1 MNSQPY
7 HEGNQN
13 NLVKDYVAEE
23 VALLFFKFLE
33 TFEDENV
40 EEATHSL
47 VYYRQLEELRQN
59 ERTTLYVDYMHIVQF
74 DETLASAIESNYYRF
89 EPYLRSS
96 ATEFGKKHFAEYM
109 KTEQGQ
115 TKQLWV
121 SIYNFPQVRK
131 LRDLRSDAVGSLI
144 AISGTVTRTSDV
156 RPELLKGCFVCKN
169 CGHLSAEVEQQF
181 RFTEPPICTACNS
194 KHTWSLDVT
203 KSVFVDWQRI
213 RLQENSNEI
222 PAGSMPRTIDVIIRN
237 DDVEVAKAGDRC
249 VFVGSLIVIPE
260 PSSLAAAGE
269 RIEFT
274 GPNDFRTEGVTGA
287 KEFGARE
294 LTYRISF
301 LACYVCPVE
310 LYSKPRSLHRIS
322 DIEDDAELVMESFT
336 AEERQEI
343 LSMRSTPNLYQT
355 LVDCVAPTIYG
366 HDEIKRGILLMLFGG
381 VHKVTNEGMNIRG
394 DINICIVGD
403 PSCAKSQFLKY
414 VCSFLPRSVYT
425 SGKASSAAGLTA
437 SVVKDAETNEFCM
450 EAGAL
455 MLADNGICCI
465 DEFDK
470 MDLKDQVAIHEAME
484 QQTISIAKAGIQATL
499 NARTAI
505 LAAANPVGGR
515 YDRTKTLKQNL
526 AMSAPIMSRFDLF
539 FVILDECEEAS
550 DYHIA
555 EYILKIHQN
564 TSTSHSTPFSQEQ
577 LKRYI
582 KYARTIHPQLTEA
595 ANQLLVHYYQR
606 LRQSDSQGGKSSYRI
621 TVRQLESMIRLSE
634 ALARLHLDN
643 QVHPKYVREA
653 ARLVKNSIIHIEC
666 EDISLE
672 DDNALSST
680 AQLVNE
686 SVANNEN
693 REPSQSLDTSTT
705 TNTTSNEKKDKLRIS
720 FHEFQVLTNRI
731 ALFLRRKEAEGVAAI
746 PQRELVEYLLEVEDE
761 ESEIQTEQAL
771 LEQAKKM
778 RLVVNRLVKKE
789 RILIDISQ
797 SDEETTSKEERLLA
811 LHPNFVLE

>member
-1 MNSQPY
+1 MNQLY
-7 HEGNQN
+7 QENNQN
-13 NLVKDYVAEE
+13 QVKDIVAEE
-23 VALLFFKFLE
+23 VSLLFFKFLE
-33 TFEDENV
+33 TFEDENIG
-40 EEATHSL
+40 EETHSF

-59 ERTTLYVDYMHIVQF
+59 ERTTLYIDYMHIIQF
-74 DETLASAIESNYYRF
+74 DETLANAIESNYYRF

-121 SIYNFPQVRK
+121 SIYNFPQVHK
-131 LRDLRSDAVGSLI
+131 LRDLRSNKVGSLM

-169 CGHLSAEVEQQF
+169 CGHQSENIEQQF
-181 RFTEPPICTACNS
+181 RYTEPPICTACNS
-194 KHTWSLDVT
+194 KHNWTLDVT
-203 KSVFVDWQRI
+203 KSLFVDWQRI

-249 VFVGSLIVIPE
+249 IFVGSLIVIPE
-260 PSSLAAAGE
+260 PTSLAAAGE
-269 RIEFT
+269 RIELT
-274 GPNDFRTEGVTGA
+274 GPKDFRTEGVTGA
-287 KEFGARE
+287 KEFGSRE
-294 LTYRISF
+294 LNYRISF
-301 LACYVCPVE
+301 LACYVCHLE
-310 LYSKPRSLHRIS
+310 LYSKPRSLHRTS
-322 DIEDDAELVMESFT
+322 EIEDDAELVMESFS

-343 LSMRSTPNLYQT
+343 FSMRSTPNLYQA
-355 LVDCVAPTIYG
+355 LVDSVAPTIYG

-381 VHKVTNEGMNIRG
+381 VHKVTDEGMNLRG

-414 VCSFLPRSVYT
+414 VCNFLPRSVYT

-515 YDRTKTLKQNL
+515 YDRSKTLKQNL

-539 FVILDECEEAS
+539 FVILDECEEVS

-555 EYILKIHQN
+555 EYILKIHQH
-564 TSTSHSTPFSQEQ
+564 TQTTTTTPFSQEQ

-582 KYARTIHPQLTEA
+582 KYARTLHPKLTEE

-606 LRQSDSQGGKSSYRI
+606 IRQSDSQGGKTSYRI

-634 ALARLHLDN
+634 ALARLHLDD

-653 ARLVKNSIIHIEC
+653 ARLLKNSIIHIEC

-672 DDNALSST
+672 DENVLSST
-680 AQLVNE
+680 TPNTQIPYE
-686 SVANNEN
+686 SVANREN
-693 REPSQSLDTSTT
+693 REPNNLSSEQSNSA
-705 TNTTSNEKKDKLRIS
+705 NEKKDKLRIS
-720 FHEFQVLTNRI
+720 FQEFQILTNRI
-731 ALFLRRKEAEGVAAI
+731 ALFLRRKEAEGIAAV
-746 PQRELVEYLLEVEDE
+746 PQREIVDYLLEVEDE

-778 RLVVNRLVKKE
+778 KLVVNRLKN
-789 RILIDISQ
+789 D
-797 SDEETTSKEERLLA
+797 
-811 LHPNFVLE
+811 F

>member
-1 MNSQPY
+1 MNQSYRENSQ
-7 HEGNQN
+7 NQ
-13 NLVKDYVAEE
+13 VKDYVAEE

-33 TFEDENV
+33 TFEDENIG
-40 EEATHSL
+40 ETTHSF

-59 ERTTLYVDYMHIVQF
+59 ERTTLYVDYMHIIQF
-74 DETLASAIESNYYRF
+74 DETLANAIESNYYRF

-109 KTEQGQ
+109 KTDQGQ
-115 TKQLWV
+115 TRQLWV

-131 LRDLRSDAVGSLI
+131 LRDLRSDTVGSLM

-156 RPELLKGCFVCKN
+156 RPELLKGCFICKN
-169 CGHLSAEVEQQF
+169 CGHPSENVEQQF
-181 RFTEPPICTACNS
+181 RYTEPPICTACSS
-194 KHTWSLDVT
+194 KHNWTLDVT
-203 KSVFVDWQRI
+203 QSIFVDWQRI

-260 PSSLAAAGE
+260 PTSLAAAGE

-274 GPNDFRTEGVTGA
+274 GPKDFRTEGVTGA
-287 KEFGARE
+287 KELGARE
-294 LTYRISF
+294 LNYRISF
-301 LACYVCPVE
+301 LACYVCPLE

-322 DIEDDAELVMESFT
+322 EVEDDAELVMESFS

-343 LSMRSTPNLYQT
+343 FSMRSTPNLYQT
-355 LVDCVAPTIYG
+355 LVDSVAPTIYG

-381 VHKVTNEGMNIRG
+381 VHKVTDEGMNLRG
-394 DINICIVGD
+394 DINICVVGD

-414 VCSFLPRSVYT
+414 VCNFLPRSVYT

-515 YDRTKTLKQNL
+515 YDRSKTLKQNL

-539 FVILDECEEAS
+539 FVILDECEEVS

-555 EYILKIHQN
+555 EYILRIHQN
-564 TSTSHSTPFSQEQ
+564 TQTTSATPFSQEQ

-582 KYARTIHPQLTEA
+582 KYARTLHPQLTEE

-606 LRQSDSQGGKSSYRI
+606 LRQSDSQGGKTSYRI

-634 ALARLHLDN
+634 ALARLHLDD

-653 ARLVKNSIIHIEC
+653 ARLLKNSIIHIEC

-672 DDNALSST
+672 DENVLSST
-680 AQLVNE
+680 TVTNE
-686 SVANNEN
+686 SVDNNEN
-693 REPSQSLDTSTT
+693 REPNSSSEQSAIIH
-705 TNTTSNEKKDKLRIS
+705 EKKDKLRIT
-720 FHEFQVLTNRI
+720 FQEFQVLTNRI
-731 ALFLRRKEAEGVAAI
+731 ALFLRRKEAEGIAAV
-746 PQRELVEYLLEVEDE
+746 PQHEIVDYLLEVEDE
-761 ESEIQTEQAL
+761 ETEIQTEQAL

-797 SDEETTSKEERLLA
+797 YDDETAPKDERLLA